1 MLILPKIKC
10 CWAKEKP
17 EKTVKQTALFLCFL
31 SINGYTWGHN
41 HEVQQIRKDISPCY
55 EAQLKCV
62 EKIPAATNIQ
72 GFNNNKK

>member
-55 EAQLKCV
+55 EA
-62 EKIPAATNIQ
+62 
-72 GFNNNKK
+72 